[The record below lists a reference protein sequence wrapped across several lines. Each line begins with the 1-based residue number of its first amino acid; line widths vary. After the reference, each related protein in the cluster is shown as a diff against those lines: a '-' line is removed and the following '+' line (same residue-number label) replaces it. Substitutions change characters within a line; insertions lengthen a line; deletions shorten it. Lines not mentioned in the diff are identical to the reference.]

1 MKKAIVFG
9 GSGFVGSHVADALT
23 EEGYEVT
30 IFDINKSPYL
40 SKTQRFIQSDILD
53 KEAVQRA
60 IEGNDIA
67 YNFAG
72 QADIDEAAL
81 KPLETINTN
90 IIGNTNILEAC
101 RKHKIKRFVF
111 ASTVYVYSNAGSFY
125 RSSKQACELIIEN
138 YHKIFGLDFTILRY
152 GTLYGPRS
160 GDKNWLY
167 MVLQQALKENRII
180 RKGDG
185 QEVREYIHVHD
196 AAMLS
201 TKILDEKYKNEYV
214 MITGNHQITIK
225 YLMEM
230 IKEIMGNRVRLE
242 FLDAD
247 EEQHYELTPYNF
259 SPKLAKKIVGEHYID
274 LGQGILKLLDEIHAE
289 SHDKVRIQ

>member
-1 MKKAIVFG
+1 MKKAIIFG

-23 EEGYEVT
+23 EEGYEIT
-30 IFDINKSPYL
+30 IFDINKSPHL
-40 SKTQRFIQSDILD
+40 SKTQRFVHGDILD
-53 KEAVQRA
+53 KEAVQRVVA
-60 IEGNDIA
+60 NNDVV

-72 QADIDEAAL
+72 QADIDEAIL

-101 RKHKIKRFVF
+101 RKHKVKRFVF

-125 RSSKQACELIIEN
+125 RSSKQACELIVEN

-167 MVLQQALKENRII
+167 MVLQQALKENKII

-185 QEVREYIHVHD
+185 QEVREYIHVYD
-196 AAMLS
+196 AARLS
-201 TKILDEKYKNEYV
+201 TKILDEKYRNEYA

-230 IKEIMGNRVRLE
+230 IKEIMGNKVKLE
-242 FLDAD
+242 FIDTD

-274 LGQGILKLLDEIHAE
+274 LGQGILKLLDEMHAE
-289 SHDKVRIQ
+289 SYAKVHI

>member
-30 IFDINKSPYL
+30 VFDINRSPYL
-40 SKTQRFIQSDILD
+40 LKAQKFIHGDILD
-53 KEAVQRA
+53 KEAVQKA
-60 IEGNDIA
+60 AAGNDVV

-101 RKHKIKRFVF
+101 RKNKVKRFVF

-125 RSSKQACELIIEN
+125 RSSKQACELIIES

-167 MVLQQALKENRII
+167 MVLQQALKESKII

-196 AAMLS
+196 AARLS
-201 TKILDEKYKNEYV
+201 TKILDEKYRNEYV
-214 MITGNHQITIK
+214 MIAGNHQITIK

-289 SHDKVRIQ
+289 SYDKARI